1 MLLPT
6 RKHFT
11 TLQPQ
16 TVTHRHTRFE
26 SLESRLCLSGC
37 SISGT
42 VYDDRF
48 DAPPDVDY
56 QPLAGV
62 HLFVDVNDNGVFDG
76 DDPWAI
82 SDGNGDYLFEG
93 LEPASYPKEYTVYE
107 TVPEGYTLTTPAGG
121 YHTVTVKQR
130 RREVVWSRFENVVPP
145 EATPYLFPPSRGRRV
160 GSQIQGVR
168 PGTFPGRSFLQVVF

>member
-6 RKHFT
+6 RKHLT

-16 TVTHRHTRFE
+16 TVTHRRTRFE

-42 VYDDRF
+42 VYDARF
-48 DAPPDVDY
+48 DPPPDVDY

-62 HLFVDVNDNGVFDG
+62 HLFVDVNENDVFDA
-76 DDPWAI
+76 DMDPWTI

-93 LEPASYPKEYTVYE
+93 LEPASYPAEYTVYE
-107 TVPEGYTLTTPAGG
+107 MVPEGYTLTTPAVG
-121 YHTVTVKQR
+121 YHAVTFNQR
-130 RREVVWSRFENVVPP
+130 RRKGVWSRLENVVSR

-160 GSQIQGVR
+160 GSQTQGSR
-168 PGTFPGRSFLQVVF
+168 PGTFPGRLLS